1 MPSEALLSLQHL
13 TKRFGGVIA
22 NDAVSLDVAPGE
34 IHALIGPNGAGKTT
48 LLGLISG
55 ELRVDLGR
63 VIFAGTDI
71 TAWPAFRRA
80 RSGLARSFQ
89 ITSILPSLTARENVA
104 LAAAIPSGGAR
115 HPWRPALARHHSAA
129 HDALER
135 CGLATAIDTVAAH
148 LSHGERRQLEL
159 AMAIA
164 TRPRLLLLD
173 EPTAGMGAEDSQ
185 RVTGLIRSLARD
197 ATILLVEHDM
207 ALVFAVADR
216 ISVLAAGAV
225 IATGV
230 PAEIRDNPAVR
241 RAYLGED
248 D

>member
-1 MPSEALLSLQHL
+1 
-13 TKRFGGVIA
+13 
-22 NDAVSLDVAPGE
+22 
-34 IHALIGPNGAGKTT
+34 
-48 LLGLISG
+48 
-55 ELRVDLGR
+55 
-63 VIFAGTDI
+63 
-71 TAWPAFRRA
+71 
-80 RSGLARSFQ
+80 
-89 ITSILPSLTARENVA
+89 
-104 LAAAIPSGGAR
+104 
-115 HPWRPALARHHSAA
+115 
-129 HDALER
+129 
-135 CGLATAIDTVAAH
+135 
-148 LSHGERRQLEL
+148 
-159 AMAIA
+159 MAIA